1 MNMLAVVLV
10 LLTQQI
16 PNFKEQVLDP
26 DVGVCYAVTLADING
41 DGKQDIVVVTELP
54 DQVVWYENPSW
65 KRRVILEKEPALPVC
80 VQALDVDGDGKLELI
95 LGADWRINPKT
106 KVSGTVWLLKR
117 PDDLDKRWTRIENEE
132 EATMPGRQVI

>member
-1 MNMLAVVLV
+1 
-10 LLTQQI
+10 
-16 PNFKEQVLDP
+16 
-26 DVGVCYAVTLADING
+26 VTLADING

-95 LGADWRINPKT
+95 LGATGRSTRRRRSLGP
-106 KVSGTVWLLKR
+106 SGCSSGRT
-117 PDDLDKRWTRIENEE
+117 TS
-132 EATMPGRQVI
+132 TSPGRRSRSRKSRRCTGCGSMDLEGKGRKELVCSPLHGRGRRTPAAPAPRSSS

>member
-54 DQVVWYENPSW
+54 DQVVWYENPAPSASLGTSW

-95 LGADWRINPKT
+95 LGADWPVNPKT
-106 KVSGTVWLLKR
+106 KIAG
-117 PDDLDKRWTRIENEE
+117 
-132 EATMPGRQVI
+132 